1 MLNDLYT
8 FSVPV
13 FLRGHAVLSELLRKG
28 EAHAAGYKI
37 TPSALLTARLFPDMY
52 PLTGQ
57 VQAACDTAKRTTARL
72 VGVEP
77 PRFEDNEASFEELHA
92 RIRKTTAFVESHP
105 ADAFLAAAE
114 RKIELKLGPETLNLT
129 ASQYLTRF
137 ALPNFYFHIATA
149 YDILRHNG
157 VVLGKRDYLG
167 NMSA

>member
-8 FSVPV
+8 FFVPV
-13 FLRGHAVLSELLRKG
+13 FLRGHAVLAELLRKA
-28 EAHAAGYKI
+28 EAHAASYKI
-37 TPSALLTARLFPDMY
+37 TPSVLLTARLFPYMY

-57 VQAACDTAKRTTARL
+57 VQGACDTAKRATARL

-77 PRFEDNEASFEELHA
+77 PRYEDNEASFEELYA
-92 RIRKTTAFVESHP
+92 RIRKTTEFVELHP

-114 RKIELKLGPETLNLT
+114 RTIEMKVGSETVSLT

-137 ALPNFYFHIATA
+137 ALPNFYFHITTA

-157 VVLGKRDYLG
+157 VVI
-167 NMSA
+167 

>member
-37 TPSALLTARLFPDMY
+37 KPSALLTARLFPDMF

-57 VQAACDTAKRTTARL
+57 VQGACDTAKRATARL

-77 PRFEDNEASFEELHA
+77 PRFEDNEASFEELYV
-92 RIRKTTAFVESHP
+92 RIRKTTEFVESYP
-105 ADAFLAAAE
+105 ADAFVAAAE
-114 RKIELKLGPETLNLT
+114 RTIEMKAGSGTVSLA

-137 ALPNFYFHIATA
+137 ALPNFYFHITTA

-157 VVLGKRDYLG
+157 VVL
-167 NMSA
+167 

>member
-1 MLNDLYT
+1 MPNGIFD

-13 FLRGHAVLSELLRKG
+13 FLRGHGILVELLRKA
-28 EAHAAGYKI
+28 EAHGAEHKI
-37 TPSALLTARLFPDMY
+37 APTALLAARLFPDMF

-57 VQAACDTAKRTTARL
+57 IQAACDAAKRTTARL

-114 RKIELKLGPETLNLT
+114 RKIESKLGPETLNLT

-137 ALPNFYFHIATA
+137 ALPNFYFHVTTA
-149 YDILRHNG
+149 YDILRHSG
-157 VVLGKRDYLG
+157 VVLGKRDYLC
-167 NMSA
+167 NMAA